1 MPNDMEKNAVQES
14 IAGFA
19 DQLVRAEMRSG
30 LKRPDAERAIARRIG
45 VAPSS
50 LETLRRGRLKNV
62 DGIGTK
68 IRKAL
73 ISEFERQ
80 IQTLEHKLAVARAMD
95 RPIDFDAVETLLGMA
110 KEKLN
115 GEIETG
121 DQQ

>member
-1 MPNDMEKNAVQES
+1 MPNNVEKNAVQQS

-73 ISEFERQ
+73 VSELERQ
-80 IQTLEHKLAVARAMD
+80 IQILENKLAIARAMD
-95 RPIDFDAVETLLGMA
+95 RPIDFDAVQAGIELA
-110 KEKLN
+110 KEAL
-115 GEIETG
+115 GG
-121 DQQ
+121 AG